1 MRLRIEHFAF
11 RCDDAVGYSPVTVG
25 SMGRLFDFD
34 MTLLTRLPSLWA
46 VAAHIIVAMLL
57 SIYVINNKRDPRAA
71 IAWLGLI
78 WLSPFIGAFLFY
90 VLGINRIT
98 RRASRLRARQD
109 RARRAGLEHIA
120 PPVSSNQN
128 QFESDFRPYVDQL
141 VSRPLTFGNSVELL
155 DGGAEAYPS
164 MLSAIRQARK
174 SVMFSSYI
182 FDRGQVARELM
193 AELEAAQNRG
203 VTVRVLIDAVGAHYS
218 IPTVYGLMRKHG
230 IAMRFFLP
238 TIWPWQFGAF
248 NLRNHRKLLIVD
260 GQIGFTGGLN
270 IRDRHDRRRVRPAN
284 YVEDL
289 HFKIRGPVVLQLLE
303 VFAEDWHFSTN
314 EKLSQVID
322 AANSMPPEVVGDT
335 RCRTIA
341 DGPDEDFERIK
352 WTILGAISKAKK
364 RVWIVNPYFVP
375 DVELIA
381 ALKISALSGVDVR
394 VIVPD
399 CNNIPLVHWASQALF
414 PGLIEVGIKIF
425 MSRPPFDHSK
435 LMIVDDEWSFVGSGN
450 WDARSLR
457 LNFEVNLEVYDRQIC
472 DRLSKLFW
480 ARQQR
485 SSAVDQDWVSNR
497 SFLIKLRDNAARLF
511 APYL

>member
-1 MRLRIEHFAF
+1 MRLRIEHFSL
-11 RCDDAVGYSPVTVG
+11 RCDDVPYNSQSTAGI
-25 SMGRLFDFD
+25 MGRIFDFD

-46 VAAHIIVAMLL
+46 VAAHMIIALLL
-57 SIYVINNKRDPRAA
+57 SVYIINNKRDPRAA
-71 IAWLGLI
+71 VAWIGLI

-98 RRASRLRARQD
+98 RRASRLRAGQD
-109 RARRAGLEHIA
+109 RARRAGVEHIA
-120 PPVSSNQN
+120 PQATPKEN
-128 QFESDFRPYVDQL
+128 QFESGFRPYVDQL
-141 VSRPLTFGNSVELL
+141 VSRPLTYGNSVELL
-155 DGGAEAYPS
+155 DGGAEAYPA
-164 MLSAIRQARK
+164 MLEAIRQAKK

-182 FDRGQVARELM
+182 FDRGQVAREFI
-193 AELEAAQNRG
+193 AELKAARKRD

-218 IPTVYGLMRKHG
+218 IPTVYGLMRKNG

-238 TIWPWQFGAF
+238 TLWPWQFGAF

-260 GQIGFTGGLN
+260 GLIGFTGGLN
-270 IRDRHDRRRVRPAN
+270 VRDSHDHRLVRSDK

-289 HFKIRGPVVLQLLE
+289 HFKLRGPVVLQLLE
-303 VFAEDWHFSTN
+303 VFAEDWHFASD

-322 AANSMPPEVVGDT
+322 AANALPPEVVGKS
-335 RCRTIA
+335 RCRAIA

-352 WTILGAISKAKK
+352 WTILGAISKAKQ

-381 ALKISALSGVDVR
+381 ALKIAALSGVDVR
-394 VIVPD
+394 IIVPD

-414 PGLIEVGIKIF
+414 PGLAEVGIKIF

-435 LMIVDDEWSFVGSGN
+435 LMIVDEEWSFVGSGN

-472 DRLSKLFW
+472 
-480 ARQQR
+480 QQL
-485 SSAVDQDWVSNR
+485 SAVFSEREARSKVIDQNWIVNR
-497 SFLIKLRDNAARLF
+497 SFMIKLRDNAARLL